1 MKVEMAKQNYRNAVR
16 QLLRTI
22 NVPVETE
29 VTGVTDLVETLP
41 PLDEERSLEIAYQKR
56 VDYTNAAR
64 MLKIAE
70 LELDLAE
77 NDALPSLS
85 VLGRVSASGQNE
97 SMGESVKDIPAF
109 EYPTYYVG
117 LSMTYPLWN
126 KQNKVRQRNSSFKI
140 KRQESAWRN

>member
-1 MKVEMAKQNYRNAVR
+1 MAKQNYRNAVR